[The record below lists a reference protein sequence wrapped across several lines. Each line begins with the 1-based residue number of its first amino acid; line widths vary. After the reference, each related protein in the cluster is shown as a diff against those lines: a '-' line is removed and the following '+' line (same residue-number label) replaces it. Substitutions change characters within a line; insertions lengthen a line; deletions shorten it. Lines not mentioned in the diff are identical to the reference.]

1 MKKRKVIIVTD
12 GDSAAKEA
20 VEKAAANIG
29 GRCIS
34 SSAGNPTVLSGE
46 EIVRRILEAAN
57 DPVVVMVDDK
67 GALGKG
73 PGEAAMEFM
82 LDSKQLDVLGIVAV
96 SSMGKDCNGLD
107 IRFSVTKA
115 GKVVKNAVNK
125 CGDDTKSSKICG
137 DTLSILHS
145 RRDLFIVG
153 LGDPGKM
160 DYQDDVRK
168 GAPITT
174 KALKIILDAWASS
187 EQSSRPALEN
197 DESIKN

>member
-1 MKKRKVIIVTD
+1 MKKRKVILVTD
-12 GDSAAKEA
+12 GDRAAKEA

-46 EIVRRILEAAN
+46 EIVRRILTAPN

-73 PGEAAMEFM
+73 PGEAVMEFM
-82 LDSKQLDVLGIVAV
+82 LENKQLDVLGIVAV

-107 IRFSVTKA
+107 IKLSVTKA

-125 CGDDTKSSKICG
+125 NGDDTKNNKVCG
-137 DTLSILHS
+137 DTLSILKS

-153 LGDPGKM
+153 MGDPGKM

-174 KALKIILDAWASS
+174 KALRIILDAW
-187 EQSSRPALEN
+187 QR
-197 DESIKN
+197 